1 MRFCQNTDHVDRPN
15 KSFWLSD
22 FLAGNYRIY
31 IYIYIH
37 IFENMDEP
45 RHLVVHWASSRTF
58 FQRSVV
64 LLHGLYWNMLVTGF
78 SASTML
84 RGNKDGDELA
94 VEHLLGATLI
104 PNEAIFESSQSSR
117 EPRDEDMKCLG
128 KMGLDGD
135 GAEKETSI
143 QKILCWSS
151 SYDRYKIKTKDHRQW
166 LSAILSTSWV
176 GKATIGDLTSVL
188 PFFCK
193 YQKGSTCM

>member
-1 MRFCQNTDHVDRPN
+1 
-15 KSFWLSD
+15 
-22 FLAGNYRIY
+22 
-31 IYIYIH
+31 
-37 IFENMDEP
+37 MDEP
-45 RHLVVHWASSRTF
+45 RHLVAHRASSRTC

-135 GAEKETSI
+135 GAEKATSI
-143 QKILCWSS
+143 QKISCWSS
-151 SYDRYKIKTKDHRQW
+151 S
-166 LSAILSTSWV
+166 
-176 GKATIGDLTSVL
+176 
-188 PFFCK
+188 
-193 YQKGSTCM
+193 